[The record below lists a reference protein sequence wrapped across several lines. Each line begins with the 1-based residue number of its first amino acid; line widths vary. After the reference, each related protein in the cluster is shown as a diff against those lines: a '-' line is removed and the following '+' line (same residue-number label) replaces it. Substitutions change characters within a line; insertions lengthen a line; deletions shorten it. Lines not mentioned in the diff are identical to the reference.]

1 MDNIGMLSDVT
12 WKNWGDDI
20 KASGSGYRIGQ
31 NKLHTLIN
39 KVYEQFMSKDMFQDM
54 LWDVTWN
61 WDHCI
66 ISANGLSY
74 NTIKQ
79 VPSNDSQGRI
89 L

>member
-1 MDNIGMLSDVT
+1 
-12 WKNWGDDI
+12 
-20 KASGSGYRIGQ
+20 
-31 NKLHTLIN
+31 
-39 KVYEQFMSKDMFQDM
+39 MSKDMFQDM

-66 ISANGLSY
+66 IWASGPSY

-79 VPSNDSQGRI
+79 VPSKDSQGKI